1 MQLSD
6 DKERAERV
14 LNDLVVEGLLVRR
27 RGRINLP

>member
-14 LNDLVVEGLLVRR
+14 LNDLVAEGLLVRR